1 MTTQYLIGELSARLE
16 RLQAAVDPAPAR
28 DIASLRYQVETG
40 PVTRLAA
47 ATGRALALADQF
59 CWDSLSRGD
68 TASFT
73 RQSAISAELRLFGV
87 CARLLEEE

>member
-16 RLQAAVDPAPAR
+16 QLQAAVDPAPAR

-47 ATGRALALADQF
+47 ATSRALALADQL

-68 TASFT
+68 TTSFT
-73 RQSAISAELRLFGV
+73 RQAAISAELRLFGI

>member
-40 PVTRLAA
+40 QAHPLTSVVP
-47 ATGRALALADQF
+47 D
-59 CWDSLSRGD
+59 LSSSSQPPSR
-68 TASFT
+68 
-73 RQSAISAELRLFGV
+73 
-87 CARLLEEE
+87 